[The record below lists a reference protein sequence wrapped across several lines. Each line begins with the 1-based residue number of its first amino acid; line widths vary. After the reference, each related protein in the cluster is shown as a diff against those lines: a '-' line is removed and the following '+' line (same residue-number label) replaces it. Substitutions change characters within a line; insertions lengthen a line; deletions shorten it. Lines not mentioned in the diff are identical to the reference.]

1 MKRIL
6 IFAAYFY
13 PHVGGYEKI
22 VYELS
27 RRLIQKG
34 YEIDILTCNT
44 ERALAYEEL
53 DGIHIY
59 RLPSWNALNSVY
71 PIPKPCPT
79 SFKILRRLLR
89 KNYDVINTQTRF
101 FITSFL
107 GLIFAKL
114 KRTPLVHT
122 EHGTRHS
129 IVSNKVIDLIS
140 RAYDHSIGALIVK
153 SARGNTGVSE
163 AACEFLKHLG
173 AANVQV
179 IYNGIDTSIFKREDT
194 NSRQKLGISDDA
206 VVITFVGRLIYAKG
220 VQDLISAFTKIKD
233 TAPEIKLLIVGD
245 GPYRANLENLAQQTD
260 CASSIL
266 FLGQRNQDGVI
277 DMLSATDIF
286 VNPSYSEG
294 LPTSV
299 MEAASIGLPIIAT
312 DVGGTREII
321 EDGKTGFLIKAGDAE
336 QLEHKLHGLLTNT
349 DLREELGRNAR
360 IFVKQKFDWDKIT
373 QDWIQVVERRDSG
386 ALQHNRLG

>member
-1 MKRIL
+1 ML

-27 RRLIQKG
+27 RRLVQRD

-59 RLPSWNALNSVY
+59 RVPSWNALNSVY

-79 SFKILRRLLR
+79 SFKILRRLLS

-114 KRTPLVHT
+114 KKTPLVHT
-122 EHGTRHS
+122 EHGARHS
-129 IVSNKVIDLIS
+129 IVPNKVIDLIS

-153 SARGNTGVSE
+153 SASRNIGVSE

-173 AANVQV
+173 ATTIQLVHD
-179 IYNGIDTSIFKREDT
+179 GIDTTIFKKKEDT
-194 NSRQKLGISDDA
+194 NYGQKLDIRNDA

-220 VQDLISAFTKIKD
+220 VQDLISAFAKIKD
-233 TAPEIKLLIVGD
+233 TDPEVKLLIVGD
-245 GPYRANLENLAQQTD
+245 GPYRANLENLAYQTD

-266 FLGQRNQDGVI
+266 FLGQKNQNEVI
-277 DMLSATDIF
+277 DVLSATDIF

-294 LPTSV
+294 LGISV

-321 EDGKTGFLIKAGDAE
+321 TTDKTGILIKARDVG
-336 QLEHKLHGLLTNT
+336 QLV
-349 DLREELGRNAR
+349 EELGRLRANAELRKKLGGNAR
-360 IFVKQKFDWDKIT
+360 ILAERKFNWDKIT
-373 QDWIQVVERRDSG
+373 GEYIKLYASLAEK
-386 ALQHNRLG
+386 

>member
-6 IFAAYFY
+6 IFAAYFH

-27 RRLIQKG
+27 RRLVQRD

-44 ERALAYEEL
+44 ERAPFYEEL

-59 RLPSWNALNSVY
+59 RLPSWNALHSVY

-79 SFKILRRLLR
+79 SFRILRRLLR

-101 FITSFL
+101 FITSLL

-114 KRTPLVHT
+114 KRTPLMHT
-122 EHGTRHS
+122 EYGARHS
-129 IVSNKVIDLIS
+129 IVPNKVIDLIS
-140 RAYDHSIGALIVK
+140 RAYDHSIGVLIVK
-153 SARGNTGVSE
+153 SASRNIGVSE
-163 AACEFLKHLG
+163 AACEFLRHLG
-173 AANVQV
+173 ATNIQLVH
-179 IYNGIDTSIFKREDT
+179 NGIDTTTFKKKEDT
-194 NSRQKLGISDDA
+194 NCRQKLGISNDA
-206 VVITFVGRLIYAKG
+206 MVITFVGRLIYAKG
-220 VQDLISAFTKIKD
+220 VQDLISAFSRIKD

-245 GPYRANLENLAQQTD
+245 GPYRAELEKLAHQTD
-260 CASSIL
+260 CHSSIL
-266 FLGQRNQDGVI
+266 FLGQKNQAELI
-277 DMLSATDIF
+277 EILSTTDIF

-321 EDGKTGFLIKAGDAE
+321 TTDKTGILVKARDVG
-336 QLEHKLHGLLTNT
+336 QLA
-349 DLREELGRNAR
+349 EELCKLCANVELRGKLGENAR
-360 IFVKQKFDWDKIT
+360 ILAERKFNWDKIT
-373 QDWIQVVERRDSG
+373 GEYIKLYTSLVKK
-386 ALQHNRLG
+386 

>member
-27 RRLIQKG
+27 RRLVQKG

-44 ERALAYEEL
+44 ERAPAYEEL

-79 SFKILRRLLR
+79 SFRILRRLLR
-89 KNYDVINTQTRF
+89 KNYDFINTQTRF

-107 GLIFAKL
+107 GLIFVKL
-114 KRTPLVHT
+114 KGTPLVHT
-122 EHGTRHS
+122 EHGARHS
-129 IVSNKVIDLIS
+129 TVSNKVIDLIS
-140 RAYDHSIGALIVK
+140 RAYDHSIGSLIVE
-153 SARGNTGVSE
+153 SARRNIGVSA
-163 AACEFLKHLG
+163 AACELLKHLG
-173 AANVQV
+173 AVNAQV
-179 IYNGIDTSIFKREDT
+179 IYNGVDTSIFKRKDT
-194 NSRQKLGISDDA
+194 NYRQKLGISNDVM
-206 VVITFVGRLIYAKG
+206 VVTFVGRLIYAKG
-220 VQDLISAFTKIKD
+220 VQDLISAFSKIKE
-233 TAPEIKLLIVGD
+233 TVPEAKLLIVGD
-245 GPYRANLENLAQQTD
+245 GPYRANLEKLAHQTN
-260 CASSIL
+260 CHSSIL
-266 FLGQRNQDGVI
+266 FLGQKNQDEVI
-277 DMLSATDIF
+277 DVLSGTDIF

-294 LPTSV
+294 LGISV

-321 EDGKTGFLIKAGDAE
+321 TADETGILVKAGDVKQLAE
-336 QLEHKLHGLLTNT
+336 ELPRLRANAE
-349 DLREELGRNAR
+349 LREKLGKNAR
-360 IFVKQKFDWDKIT
+360 VLVERKFNWDKIT
-373 QDWIQVVERRDSG
+373 GEYIKLYTSLVKK
-386 ALQHNRLG
+386 

>member
-6 IFAAYFY
+6 IFAAYFH

-27 RRLIQKG
+27 RRLVQRG

-44 ERALAYEEL
+44 ESAPAYEEL

-59 RLPSWNALNSVY
+59 RLPCWNALNSVY

-79 SFKILRRLLR
+79 SFKILRRLLH
-89 KNYDVINTQTRF
+89 KDYDVINTQTRF

-122 EHGTRHS
+122 EHGARHS
-129 IVSNKVIDLIS
+129 LVPNKIIDLIS
-140 RAYDHSIGALIVK
+140 RAYDHSIGALIVN
-153 SARGNTGVSE
+153 SARSNIGVSE

-173 AANVQV
+173 ATTTQL
-179 IYNGIDTSIFKREDT
+179 IHDGIDTTIFKKKEDA
-194 NSRQKLGISDDA
+194 NYGQKLGITNDA
-206 VVITFVGRLIYAKG
+206 LVITFVGRLVYAKG
-220 VQDLISAFTKIKD
+220 VQDLISAFSKIKE
-233 TAPEIKLLIVGD
+233 TVPEAKLLIVGD
-245 GPYRANLENLAQQTD
+245 GPYRAELEKLAQQTD
-260 CASSIL
+260 CHSSIL
-266 FLGQRNQDGVI
+266 FLGQKNQAELI
-277 DMLSATDIF
+277 EILSTTDIF

-294 LPTSV
+294 LGISV

-321 EDGKTGFLIKAGDAE
+321 TTDETGILVKARGMGQLAKELCRLLADAE
-336 QLEHKLHGLLTNT
+336 
-349 DLREELGRNAR
+349 LREKLGKNAR
-360 IFVKQKFDWDKIT
+360 ILAEQKFNWDKIT
-373 QDWIQVVERRDSG
+373 DEYIKLYTSLVEK
-386 ALQHNRLG
+386 

>member
-6 IFAAYFY
+6 IFAAYFH

-27 RRLIQKG
+27 RRLAQRD

-44 ERALAYEEL
+44 EKAPAYEEL

-59 RLPSWNALNSVY
+59 RLPCWNALNSLY
-71 PIPKPCPT
+71 PIPKPYPT
-79 SFKILRRLLR
+79 SFKILRRLLH
-89 KNYDVINTQTRF
+89 KNYDVVNTQTRF

-129 IVSNKVIDLIS
+129 IVPNKVIDLIS
-140 RAYDHSIGALIVK
+140 RAYDHSIGARIVK
-153 SARGNTGVSE
+153 SAKINIGVSE
-163 AACEFLKHLG
+163 AAREFLKHLG
-173 AANVQV
+173 AANAQV

-194 NSRQKLGISDDA
+194 NFRRKLGISSDA
-206 VVITFVGRLIYAKG
+206 MVITFVGRLIYAKG
-220 VQDLISAFTKIKD
+220 VQDLISAFSKVKD
-233 TAPEIKLLIVGD
+233 TAPQAKLLIVGD
-245 GPYRANLENLAQQTD
+245 GPYRVELEKLAHQTD
-260 CASSIL
+260 CHSSIL
-266 FLGQRNQDGVI
+266 FLGQKNQAELVEI
-277 DMLSATDIF
+277 LSTTDIF

-299 MEAASIGLPIIAT
+299 MEAASIGLPLIAT

-321 EDGKTGFLIKAGDAE
+321 TTDKTGILVEARDVGQLAE
-336 QLEHKLHGLLTNT
+336 ELCLLLANAE
-349 DLREELGRNAR
+349 LREKLGENAR
-360 IFVKQKFDWDKIT
+360 ILAERKFNWDKIT
-373 QDWIQVVERRDSG
+373 EEYIKLYTSLVEK
-386 ALQHNRLG
+386 

>member
-1 MKRIL
+1 MVKMKRIL
-6 IFAAYFY
+6 IFAAYFH
-13 PHVGGYEKI
+13 PHVGGHEK
-22 VYELS
+22 VVHELS
-27 RRLIQKG
+27 RRLVQRG

-44 ERALAYEEL
+44 ERAPAYEEL

-59 RLPSWNALNSVY
+59 RLPCWNALNSVY
-71 PIPKPCPT
+71 PIPKPYPA
-79 SFKILRRLLR
+79 SFRILRRLLH

-107 GLIFAKL
+107 GLLFAKL
-114 KRTPLVHT
+114 RKTPLVHT

-129 IVSNKVIDLIS
+129 IVLNKVVGLIS

-153 SARGNTGVSE
+153 SARRNTAVSE

-173 AANVQV
+173 ATNIQLVH
-179 IYNGIDTSIFKREDT
+179 NGIDTTIFRKKEDA
-194 NSRQKLGISDDA
+194 NCRQNLGISNDA

-220 VQDLISAFTKIKD
+220 VQDLIDAFPRIKD
-233 TAPEIKLLIVGD
+233 TARDTKLLIVGD
-245 GPYRANLENLAQQTD
+245 GPYRAALEHLAYQSTWGRD
-260 CASSIL
+260 IL
-266 FLGQRNQDGVI
+266 FLGQKNQAELI
-277 DMLSATDIF
+277 DILSATDVF

-321 EDGKTGFLIKAGDAE
+321 ADYKTGILIEAANTR
-336 QLEHKLHGLLTNT
+336 QLEQKLRELLTNT
-349 DLREELGRNAR
+349 ELRKELGANAR
-360 IFVKQKFDWDKIT
+360 ISVEQKFSWDKII
-373 QDWIQVVERRDSG
+373 QDWIEIV
-386 ALQHNRLG
+386 

>member
-6 IFAAYFY
+6 IFAAYFH
-13 PHVGGYEKI
+13 PHIGGYEKI

-27 RRLIQKG
+27 RRLVQSG

-44 ERALAYEEL
+44 EKAPAFEEL
-53 DGIHIY
+53 DGIRIY
-59 RLPSWNALNSVY
+59 RLPCWNALNSLY

-79 SFKILRRLLR
+79 SFRILRRLLR
-89 KNYDVINTQTRF
+89 KNYDVIHTQTRF
-101 FITSFL
+101 FVTSFL

-129 IVSNKVIDLIS
+129 TVPNKVIDLIS
-140 RAYDHSIGALIVK
+140 RAYDHSIGALLVK
-153 SARGNTGVSE
+153 SARKNIGVSE

-173 AANVQV
+173 AANAQV
-179 IYNGIDTSIFKREDT
+179 IYNGIDTSIFKKEEDT
-194 NSRQKLGISDDA
+194 NCRQKLGISNDDI
-206 VVITFVGRLIYAKG
+206 VITFVGRLIYAKG
-220 VQDLISAFTKIKD
+220 AQDLISAFSRIKD
-233 TAPEIKLLIVGD
+233 TAPDAKLLIVGD
-245 GPYRANLENLAQQTD
+245 GPYRAELEKLAHQTD
-260 CASSIL
+260 RHSSIL
-266 FLGQRNQDGVI
+266 FLGQKDQAELI
-277 DMLSATDIF
+277 EILSTTDIC

-321 EDGKTGFLIKAGDAE
+321 TTDETGIMVKARDVG
-336 QLEHKLHGLLTNT
+336 QLA
-349 DLREELGRNAR
+349 EELYRLLANAELRGKLGKSAR
-360 IFVKQKFDWDKIT
+360 ILAERKFNWDKIT
-373 QDWIQVVERRDSG
+373 GEYIKLYTSLVEK
-386 ALQHNRLG
+386 

>member
-1 MKRIL
+1 ML

-27 RRLIQKG
+27 RRLVQRD

-59 RLPSWNALNSVY
+59 RVPSWNALNSVY

-79 SFKILRRLLR
+79 SFKILRRLLS

-114 KRTPLVHT
+114 KKTPLVHT
-122 EHGTRHS
+122 EHGARHS
-129 IVSNKVIDLIS
+129 IVPNKVIDLIS

-153 SARGNTGVSE
+153 SASRNIGVSE

-173 AANVQV
+173 ATTIQLVHD
-179 IYNGIDTSIFKREDT
+179 GIDTTIFKKKEDT
-194 NSRQKLGISDDA
+194 NYGQKLDIRNDA

-220 VQDLISAFTKIKD
+220 VQDLISAFAKIKD
-233 TAPEIKLLIVGD
+233 TDPEVKLLIVGD
-245 GPYRANLENLAQQTD
+245 GPYRANLENLAYQTD

-266 FLGQRNQDGVI
+266 FLGQKIKRKSSMCSAPQI
-277 DMLSATDIF
+277 SLSI
-286 VNPSYSEG
+286 
-294 LPTSV
+294 L
-299 MEAASIGLPIIAT
+299 
-312 DVGGTREII
+312 
-321 EDGKTGFLIKAGDAE
+321 LIPRG
-336 QLEHKLHGLLTNT
+336 
-349 DLREELGRNAR
+349 
-360 IFVKQKFDWDKIT
+360 
-373 QDWIQVVERRDSG
+373 
-386 ALQHNRLG
+386 

>member
-13 PHVGGYEKI
+13 PHVGGYEKL

-27 RRLIQKG
+27 RRLVQKG

-44 ERALAYEEL
+44 ERAPAYEEL
-53 DGIHIY
+53 DGIHIC

-79 SFKILRRLLR
+79 SFEILRRLLR

-101 FITSFL
+101 FLTSFL
-107 GLIFAKL
+107 GLLFAKL

-122 EHGTRHS
+122 EHGARHS
-129 IVSNKVIDLIS
+129 IVQNKVIDLIS

-153 SARGNTGVSE
+153 SARSNIGVSE
-163 AACEFLKHLG
+163 AACEFLKHLR
-173 AANVQV
+173 ATTIQL
-179 IYNGIDTSIFKREDT
+179 IHDGIDTTIFKKQEDA
-194 NSRQKLGISDDA
+194 NYRQKLGISNDA
-206 VVITFVGRLIYAKG
+206 LVITFVGRLVYAKG
-220 VQDLISAFTKIKD
+220 VQDLISAFSKIKE
-233 TAPEIKLLIVGD
+233 TVPEAKLLIVGD

-260 CASSIL
+260 CAGNIL
-266 FLGQRNQDGVI
+266 FLGQQNQNEVI
-277 DMLSATDIF
+277 DVLSGTDIF

-299 MEAASIGLPIIAT
+299 MEAASIGLPIIAA
-312 DVGGTREII
+312 DVGGTSEII
-321 EDGKTGFLIKAGDAE
+321 TADETGILIKAGDVR
-336 QLEHKLHGLLTNT
+336 QLTKELLRLCANVE
-349 DLREELGRNAR
+349 LREKLGVNAR
-360 IFVKQKFDWDKIT
+360 LLAERKFNWDKIT
-373 QDWIQVVERRDSG
+373 GEYIKLYTSLVKKC
-386 ALQHNRLG
+386 

>member
-1 MKRIL
+1 MKKLL

-13 PHVGGYEKI
+13 PHGGGYEKI

-27 RRLIQKG
+27 RRLVQRG

-44 ERALAYEEL
+44 ERAPAYEEL
-53 DGIHIY
+53 DGINIY
-59 RLPSWNALNSVY
+59 RLPSWNALHSLY
-71 PIPKPCPT
+71 PIPKPCPA
-79 SFKILRRLLR
+79 SFRILRRLLH

-114 KRTPLVHT
+114 KRTPLMHT

-129 IVSNKVIDLIS
+129 IVLSKVIDWIS

-153 SARGNTGVSE
+153 SARINTGVSE

-173 AANVQV
+173 ATNIQLV
-179 IYNGIDTSIFKREDT
+179 YNGIDTTVFKKKEDANYRQKVGISNDT
-194 NSRQKLGISDDA
+194 N
-206 VVITFVGRLIYAKG
+206 VITFVGRLIYAKG
-220 VQDLISAFTKIKD
+220 VQDLISAFSRIKD
-233 TAPEIKLLIVGD
+233 TAPEVKLLIAGD
-245 GPYRANLENLAQQTD
+245 GPYRANLENLARQTD

-266 FLGQRNQDGVI
+266 FLGQRNQNEVI
-277 DMLSATDIF
+277 EVLSATDIF

-299 MEAASIGLPIIAT
+299 MEAASVGLPIIAT

-321 EDGKTGFLIKAGDAE
+321 TTDKTGILVKPGDVG
-336 QLEHKLHGLLTNT
+336 QLA
-349 DLREELGRNAR
+349 EELLRLRANAEIREKLGKNAR
-360 IFVKQKFDWDKIT
+360 ILAERKFNWDKIT
-373 QDWIQVVERRDSG
+373 AEYIKLYASLVKK
-386 ALQHNRLG
+386 

>member
-27 RRLIQKG
+27 RRLVQRG

-59 RLPSWNALNSVY
+59 RLPSWNALNSLY

-79 SFKILRRLLR
+79 SFKILLRLLR

-114 KRTPLVHT
+114 KKTPLVHT
-122 EHGTRHS
+122 EHGARHS
-129 IVSNKVIDLIS
+129 IVPNKVIDLIS
-140 RAYDHSIGALIVK
+140 RAYDHSIGALIMK
-153 SARGNTGVSE
+153 SASRNIGVSE

-173 AANVQV
+173 ATSIRLVHD
-179 IYNGIDTSIFKREDT
+179 GIDTTIFKKKEDT
-194 NSRQKLGISDDA
+194 NYRQKLDISNDA
-206 VVITFVGRLIYAKG
+206 IVITFVGRLIYAKG
-220 VQDLISAFTKIKD
+220 VQDLISAFSKIKD
-233 TAPEIKLLIVGD
+233 TAPNAKLLIVGD
-245 GPYRANLENLAQQTD
+245 GPYRAELENLAHQTD
-260 CASSIL
+260 CHSSIL
-266 FLGQRNQDGVI
+266 FLGQRNQDEVI
-277 DMLSATDIF
+277 DVLSTTDIF

-294 LPTSV
+294 LGISV
-299 MEAASIGLPIIAT
+299 MEAASVGLPIIAT

-321 EDGKTGFLIKAGDAE
+321 TTDKTGILVKAREVGQLAE
-336 QLEHKLHGLLTNT
+336 ELCRLCANAE
-349 DLREELGRNAR
+349 LREKLGKNAR
-360 IFVKQKFDWDKIT
+360 ILAERKFNWDKIT
-373 QDWIQVVERRDSG
+373 GEYIKLYTSLAEK
-386 ALQHNRLG
+386 

>member
-1 MKRIL
+1 M
-6 IFAAYFY
+6 
-13 PHVGGYEKI
+13 
-22 VYELS
+22 YELS
-27 RRLIQKG
+27 QRLVQRD

-59 RLPSWNALNSVY
+59 RLPCWNALNSAY
-71 PIPKPCPT
+71 PIPKPCPA
-79 SFKILRRLLR
+79 SFRILRRLLHE
-89 KNYDVINTQTRF
+89 NYDVMNTQTRF

-129 IVSNKVIDLIS
+129 IVPSKVIDLIS

-153 SARGNTGVSE
+153 SAKRNTGVSE

-179 IYNGIDTSIFKREDT
+179 IYNGIDTSVFKREDT
-194 NSRQKLGISDDA
+194 NYRQKMGISNDA
-206 VVITFVGRLIYAKG
+206 IVITFAGRLIYAKG
-220 VQDLISAFTKIKD
+220 VQDLISAFVKIKD
-233 TAPEIKLLIVGD
+233 TALDTKLLIVGD
-245 GPYRANLENLAQQTD
+245 GPYRATLENLAYQSTWSRD
-260 CASSIL
+260 IL
-266 FLGQRNQDGVI
+266 FLGQKNQAELI
-277 DMLSATDIF
+277 DVLSATDVF

-321 EDGKTGFLIKAGDAE
+321 ADYKTGILIKVAKTS
-336 QLEHKLHGLLTNT
+336 QLEQKLRELLTNT
-349 DLREELGRNAR
+349 ELRKELGTNAR
-360 IFVKQKFDWDKIT
+360 IFVEQKFSWGKII
-373 QDWIQVVERRDSG
+373 QDWIEIVEEFG
-386 ALQHNRLG
+386 